1 MESWRGMKV
10 KAKYFREIKY
20 VEVKDLPQDQQALLS
35 HCDEADYIKILID
48 DKIIGPC
55 LQYSQYEAWYAT
67 LHVPKVKEEV
77 RQTSQA
83 VNQLLVNKL

>member
-1 MESWRGMKV
+1 MKV
-10 KAKYFREIKY
+10 KAKYFREIVY
-20 VEVKDLPQDQQALLS
+20 VEVKDLPKDQQALLS
-35 HCDEADYIKILID
+35 QFEAADYIKILID
-48 DKIIGPC
+48 DKIVGPC

-67 LHVPKVKEEV
+67 LHVPKIKEEI